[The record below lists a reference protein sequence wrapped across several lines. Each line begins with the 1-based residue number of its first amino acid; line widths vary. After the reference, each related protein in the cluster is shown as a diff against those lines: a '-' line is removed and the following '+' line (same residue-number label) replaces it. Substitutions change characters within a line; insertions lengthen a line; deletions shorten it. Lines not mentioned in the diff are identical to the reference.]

1 MEPIFENS
9 YCYTMQNLTEMQK
22 RTIKF
27 SYKLS
32 AVFFAFMLLEG
43 VYFIC
48 SGTAS
53 LRTIV
58 VSFLL
63 LVGLIS
69 ILYLPRSMAKQILQR
84 NLVLYNTQ
92 PHMVVNFFEDRLEQQ
107 NETSNSLV
115 HFAYEEIVEIKETKN
130 LYLFCFPK
138 MLVVIVEKQGF
149 VIGQTEE
156 FLLFLKQKCPRAAR
170 KL

>member
-9 YCYTMQNLTEMQK
+9 YFYTMQNLTEMQK

-27 SYKLS
+27 SYKII
-32 AVFFAFMLLEG
+32 AVFFALMLLEG
-43 VYFIC
+43 VYFIF

-53 LRTIV
+53 VRTIV

-63 LVGLIS
+63 LVGVIS
-69 ILYLPRSMAKQILQR
+69 ILYLPRSMAKQILRR

-107 NETSNSLV
+107 NETSNSLIR
-115 HFAYEEIVEIKETKN
+115 FAYEEIVEIKKTKN
-130 LYLFCFPK
+130 LYVFCFPK
-138 MLVVIVEKQGF
+138 QLVVIVEKQRF
-149 VIGQTEE
+149 VIGRPEE
-156 FLLFLKQKCPRAAR
+156 FVLFLKQKCPRAAR

>member
-1 MEPIFENS
+1 MEPIFKNS
-9 YCYTMQNLTEMQK
+9 YFYTMQNIEEMQK

-27 SYKLS
+27 SYKII

-53 LRTIV
+53 VRTIV

-69 ILYLPRSMAKQILQR
+69 ILYLPRSMAKQILRR

-92 PHMVVNFFEDRLEQQ
+92 PHIVVDFFGDHLEQQ
-107 NETSNSLV
+107 NETSNSLFR
-115 HFAYEEIVEIKETKN
+115 FAYEEIVEIKKTKN
-130 LYLFCFPK
+130 LYVFCFPK
-138 MLVVIVEKQGF
+138 QLVVIVEKQGF
-149 VIGQTEE
+149 VIGRPED
-156 FLLFLKQKCPRAAR
+156 FVLFLKQKCPRAAR